1 MLEMPEIVIP
11 STVAK
16 YCDIILRN
24 HNPADKSKFGVNM
37 YDENRNFI
45 RCIDVELDANEIN
58 KLVYSKMK
66 SDFLQECH
74 RNETMREFF
83 NRKN

>member
-1 MLEMPEIVIP
+1 MLEMPEIIIP

-24 HNPADKSKFGVNM
+24 HNPSDKSKFTVNI

-45 RCIDVELDANEIN
+45 KNVEVELNANDIN
-58 KLVYSKMK
+58 KLVYEKMK
-66 SDFLQECH
+66 SDFLQNCH
-74 RNETMREFF
+74 HNETMREFF